1 MAEFGGHPF
10 YSCRNCLNPLAFQD
24 DLLSK
29 AFKLIEQWKE
39 HLQPAKEKMPIRLD
53 NLEILDLSDNKL
65 NNSILSSAAA
75 FTSLRELY
83 LDDNGLEG
91 IIDVTGN

>member
-39 HLQPAKEKMPIRLD
+39 HLQPCWGEREEKQLIFGVYTIANIHCSKFCQEMGWHYLRARDLKNRFKEG
-53 NLEILDLSDNKL
+53 N
-65 NNSILSSAAA
+65 
-75 FTSLRELY
+75 F
-83 LDDNGLEG
+83 
-91 IIDVTGN
+91 II